1 MNPHAGIGEELFRF
15 ETFVQWA
22 NKASTWCSGCGVP
35 MQHLRMFDARDRVCR
50 IGAHFMRARDEGTF
64 PVRVIRI
71 A

>member
-1 MNPHAGIGEELFRF
+1 MNTNAAIGEELFSF
-15 ETFVQWA
+15 ETFVQWV

-35 MQHLRMFDARDRVCR
+35 MQNMRMLDAQGRVCR
-50 IGAHFMRARDEGTF
+50 IGIHFMRARDEGTF